1 LSEAN
6 NNRKGVK
13 DYFNIL
19 GSKILPHSIDSE
31 MVILGSMIQDKL
43 AINKAQELLSE
54 DYFYNENNKL
64 IFRTIIS
71 MSRTA
76 QQVDIISLSEE
87 LKKQGYLNQVG
98 GNLYLAN
105 LVDMAPTTENIET
118 HSRIIQE
125 KYLKRQLINISGQIL
140 SRSYD
145 DTTDALEEIDVAE
158 NKIFQLAQ
166 QRFQKGY
173 EKIDK
178 VANDAIDL
186 IQSMIHRDNKG
197 LSGIPSGY
205 SDLDINYTGGFQN
218 SDLIIIA
225 ARPSMGKT
233 AFALSMARNISV
245 EHKIPVAFFSIE
257 MSSIQLVLRLIAA
270 ESKTSSNNLR
280 TGKISQ
286 KEFIRIVKSMDRL
299 KSAPI
304 YIDDSPMLSVL
315 ELRAKAR
322 RLVNEGVRIIFVD
335 YLQLMKSP
343 KAESREREISII
355 SQSLKQ
361 LAKELNIPV
370 IALAQLNRSI
380 ESRNDKRPMLSDLRE
395 SGSIEQDADVVMFI
409 HRPDKYPSKKEKK
422 QEIQNSDTDVKIAE
436 IIIGKQRNGPTG
448 TLKLA
453 FHEKFTRF
461 ENLQDYGYQEPPGTE
476 FYGADLPDLGD
487 DDNESF

>member
-1 LSEAN
+1 MSEVFKDKKN
-6 NNRKGVK
+6 NISNYYNV
-13 DYFNIL
+13 L
-19 GSKILPHSIDSE
+19 GAKTPPHSLESE
-31 MVILGSMIQDKL
+31 MVVLGSMIQDKL
-43 AINKAQELLSE
+43 AINKAQELLTEENFYSE
-54 DYFYNENNKL
+54 KHKM
-64 IFRTIIS
+64 IFRTILS
-71 MSRTA
+71 MTSTS
-76 QQVDIISLSEE
+76 QQVDIVSLTEE
-87 LKKQGYLNQVG
+87 LKKKGYLKLIG
-98 GNLYLAN
+98 GSLYLTN
-105 LVDMAPTTENIET
+105 LIEMAPTTENIET

-140 SRSYD
+140 AKSYD
-145 DTTDALEEIDVAE
+145 DTTDALEEIDNAE
-158 NKIFQLAQ
+158 NQIFQLAQ

-178 VANDAIDL
+178 VAKDAINL

-205 SDLDINYTGGFQN
+205 SEIDFNYTGGFQN

-233 AFALSMARNISV
+233 AFALSMARNIAIDYN
-245 EHKIPVAFFSIE
+245 IPVAFFSIE
-257 MSSIQLVLRLIAA
+257 MSAIQLVMRLIAA

-286 KEFIRIVKSMDRL
+286 NEFFRVVKSMDKL

-304 YIDDSPMLSVL
+304 FIDDSPMLSIL

-322 RLVNEGVRIIFVD
+322 RLVNEGIRIIFVD

-370 IALAQLNRSI
+370 IALAQLNRSV
-380 ESRNDKRPMLSDLRE
+380 EARTDKRPLLSDLRE
-395 SGSIEQDADVVMFI
+395 SGSIEQDADVVIFI
-409 HRPDKYPSKKEKK
+409 HRPDKYPSKNKLNE
-422 QEIQNSDTDVKIAE
+422 NSQVDQFDSNIKIAE

-448 TLKLA
+448 TIKLA
-453 FHEKFTRF
+453 FREEYTRF
-461 ENLQDYGYQEPPGTE
+461 ENLQEYGYQEPPESEYYATDL
-476 FYGADLPDLGD
+476 ADID
-487 DDNESF
+487 DDSF